1 MLKKLTKELLFIFI
15 FILADFIFCFTTTII
30 DTKYYNRNK
39 FSKFLINF
47 MIYSPLI
54 VATVILLLKKRKKQ
68 CIIGG
73 FLYLI
78 GGSIVWLYKIIF
90 LIYIIITED
99 LENDYEEIY
108 AEIIYLV
115 CFLIN
120 LITIFFRLLSCYL
133 IKQMFSD
140 VCKLEDYIQE
150 KEHAEFVQS
159 LGVQGG
165 IDGKLCEDD
174 EITEE
179 KLYEQKNNPFIT
191 GREKKEENEEEEICF
206 QTTL

>member
-1 MLKKLTKELLFIFI
+1 
-15 FILADFIFCFTTTII
+15 
-30 DTKYYNRNK
+30 
-39 FSKFLINF
+39 

-54 VATVILLLKKRKKQ
+54 IATVILLLIKRKKP

-78 GGSIVWLYKIIF
+78 GGTMVWLYKIIF

-99 LENDYEEIY
+99 LDNDYEEIY
-108 AEIIYLV
+108 SEMLYLI
-115 CFLIN
+115 CFFIN
-120 LITIFFRLLSCYL
+120 LLTIFFRLSSCYL
-133 IKQMFSD
+133 IKKMFAD
-140 VCKLEDYIQE
+140 VCKLEEYIHE
-150 KEHAEFVQS
+150 KEHAQFVQS
-159 LGVQGG
+159 LGTQEGY
-165 IDGKLCEDD
+165 DGKLCEDD

-191 GREKKEENEEEEICF
+191 GREKNEDKEEEEICF

>member
-1 MLKKLTKELLFIFI
+1 
-15 FILADFIFCFTTTII
+15 
-30 DTKYYNRNK
+30 
-39 FSKFLINF
+39 

-54 VATVILLLKKRKKQ
+54 VATIFLLLKKRKKP

-78 GGSIVWLYKIIF
+78 GGSIVWIYKIIF
-90 LIYIIITED
+90 LIYIIITEELD
-99 LENDYEEIY
+99 NDYEEIY
-108 AEIIYLV
+108 SEIIYLV

-133 IKQMFSD
+133 IKKMFSD

-165 IDGKLCEDD
+165 IDSKLCEDD